1 MAVAPKGSKL
11 AGSPGMIGYRERQR
25 ESQWK
30 PAGGDTRLNRMNGP
44 LGAALLAGAMLV
56 VAACGDSTATP
67 TPSPA
72 GSPATAGSAT
82 PATGG
87 TVGIALP
94 ATSSP
99 RWTADGDNLVNALSA
114 LGYAT
119 DLQFAGDDEATQVA
133 QVERMIAEGAKVL
146 VIAPVDGGTLT
157 DALQKASDAGIRVL
171 AYARQIRDSP
181 NVDYFTTFDD
191 FKAGVL
197 QARSIVDALDLRNA
211 AGPFNIELFAGSPGD
226 DTAALQF
233 DGAMSILQP
242 FIDRGKLI
250 VQSGEVDFPAQVGT
264 LGWDGTAAGARL
276 GSILATHYAD
286 KRLDAV
292 LAPSDGISRGIIASL
307 KQAGYYTADQP
318 APIVTG
324 RDAELVS
331 VKSMLAGEQTSTV
344 FEDGRLLATQTA
356 AMVDQLVQGKTV
368 DVNDTTTWQNGVKIV
383 PSFLVDVVGVTSDN
397 ARQVLVDSGYYTADQ
412 LAG

>member
-1 MAVAPKGSKL
+1 MN
-11 AGSPGMIGYRERQR
+11 
-25 ESQWK
+25 
-30 PAGGDTRLNRMNGP
+30 RL
-44 LGAALLAGAMLV
+44 LGAALLAGMLV
-56 VAACGDSTATP
+56 VAACGDGTATP
-67 TPSPA
+67 TPSPG
-72 GSPATAGSAT
+72 GSSAPAESAR
-82 PATGG
+82 PVTGG
-87 TVGIALP
+87 LVGIALP
-94 ATSSP
+94 STSSS
-99 RWTADGDNLVNALSA
+99 RWAADGDNLVNALSA

-119 DLQFAGDDEATQVA
+119 DLQFGEDDIATQVS
-133 QVERMIAEGAKVL
+133 QVEHMIAEGAKVL
-146 VIAPVDGGTLT
+146 VIAPVDGTTLT
-157 DALQKASDAGIRVL
+157 DAVQKASDAGIRVV
-171 AYARQIRDSP
+171 AYARLIRGSP

-197 QARSIVDALDLRNA
+197 QARSIVDSLDLENA
-211 AGPFNIELFAGSPGD
+211 AGPFSIELFAGSPGD
-226 DTAALQF
+226 DTAVLQF

-276 GSILATHYAD
+276 GSILAAHYAD

-318 APIVTG
+318 APVVSG
-324 RDAELVS
+324 RDAELAS
-331 VKSMLAGEQTSTV
+331 VKSILAGEQTSTV
-344 FEDGRLLATQTA
+344 FEDGRLLAAQA
-356 AMVDQLVQGKTV
+356 AKMVDQLVKGKTV

-383 PSFLVDVVGVTSDN
+383 PSFLLDVVGVTRDN
-397 ARQVLVDSGYYTADQ
+397 ARQVLVDSGYYTANQ